1 MRQNVA
7 RWLAIM
13 LLLFVPHAQA
23 QATRSARPGRP
34 PRSRQGA
41 TWPGRPDPRNSQS
54 HHFWCVCL

>member
-34 PRSRQGA
+34 PRSPSGRG
-41 TWPGRPDPRNSQS
+41 PGRVAQTLEIVKVTISYAS
-54 HHFWCVCL
+54 A